1 MDDAVKALVEKLRG
15 WAPDGL
21 TPNEKLTL
29 AWLDGEPAR
38 QQAACDRRAEE
49 VREADAN
56 FIDRNLGGPIGAT
69 IVAGIRSLP
78 LTATPLGDEL
88 RDEREVSQ
96 SLREQLIAAEAERDA
111 LRARVAELEEY
122 KEKGDDVQI
131 AAQRLKFWAENPHAC
146 PDHFGART
154 ACGQCFD
161 SERAL
166 RLASEADLR
175 EAHERL
181 DEFGMKRDGTTAT
194 VVEGIA
200 AMRAALCEYQRWAYE
215 AEVARMDLREAVEE
229 LHDLCE
235 QVRAGR
241 GLDTLRA
248 RAGLAKHPVK

>member
-1 MDDAVKALVEKLRG
+1 MTDDVKKVVAWLRRTAG
-15 WAPDGL
+15 GFPHL
-21 TPNEKLTL
+21 ETLL

-69 IVAGIRSLP
+69 IVAGIQSLP

-200 AMRAALCEYQRWAYE
+200 AMHTRIDEYRADWYRAEAQVAAARAECARIHDVYPMEDAY
-215 AEVARMDLREAVEE
+215 AAATDV
-229 LHDLCE
+229 
-235 QVRAGR
+235 
-241 GLDTLRA
+241 LRA
-248 RAGLAKHPVK
+248 MDEATKK